1 MQLGLLGQW
10 RGEIADDSVDSHAEV
25 DHLVRLAPVQFALVG
40 FDGCVDLADRR
51 FPSEF
56 GAEVCGGCGEGL
68 ESCGALLDLGIDV
81 IGLSLHSIGP
91 DHCDDHQDGDPDSD
105 EREGFTPE
113 ARGMA
118 AALPYVD
125 ELVAGGTARNL
136 EELINLLQESQS
148 AQGAAIA
155 S

>member
-1 MQLGLLGQW
+1 MLIISDGW
-10 RGEIADDSVDSHAEV
+10 DAGE
-25 DHLVRLAPVQFALVG
+25 P
-40 FDGCVDLADRR
+40 
-51 FPSEF
+51 
-56 GAEVCGGCGEGL
+56 
-68 ESCGALLDLGIDV
+68 ALLAAEMRR
-81 IGLSLHSIGP
+81 LSRSVHRIIWLNTLAGH
-91 DHCDDHQDGDPDSD
+91 
-105 EREGFTPE
+105 EGFTPE

-125 ELVAGGTARNL
+125 ELVAGGTPRNL

>member
-1 MQLGLLGQW
+1 LIISDGW
-10 RGEIADDSVDSHAEV
+10 DTGE
-25 DHLVRLAPVQFALVG
+25 P
-40 FDGCVDLADRR
+40 
-51 FPSEF
+51 
-56 GAEVCGGCGEGL
+56 
-68 ESCGALLDLGIDV
+68 ALLAAEMRRLSRSVHRI
-81 IGLSLHSIGP
+81 IWLNPLAGL
-91 DHCDDHQDGDPDSD
+91 
-105 EREGFTPE
+105 EGFTPE

>member
-1 MQLGLLGQW
+1 MVH
-10 RGEIADDSVDSHAEV
+10 RHETDSENDITQTNSPK
-25 DHLVRLAPVQFALVG
+25 R
-40 FDGCVDLADRR
+40 
-51 FPSEF
+51 
-56 GAEVCGGCGEGL
+56 
-68 ESCGALLDLGIDV
+68 
-81 IGLSLHSIGP
+81 
-91 DHCDDHQDGDPDSD
+91 CDDHLKPHRIIWFNPLAGH
-105 EREGFTPE
+105 EGFTPE

-136 EELINLLQESQS
+136 EEPINLLQESQS

>member
-1 MQLGLLGQW
+1 MH
-10 RGEIADDSVDSHAEV
+10 RII
-25 DHLVRLAPVQFALVG
+25 RFNPLAG
-40 FDGCVDLADRR
+40 
-51 FPSEF
+51 
-56 GAEVCGGCGEGL
+56 
-68 ESCGALLDLGIDV
+68 
-81 IGLSLHSIGP
+81 H
-91 DHCDDHQDGDPDSD
+91 
-105 EREGFTPE
+105 EGFTPE

-118 AALPYVD
+118 AALPFVD

>member
-1 MQLGLLGQW
+1 MGTDGLH
-10 RGEIADDSVDSHAEV
+10 DV
-25 DHLVRLAPVQFALVG
+25 APVVENKLQVKG
-40 FDGCVDLADRR
+40 
-51 FPSEF
+51 
-56 GAEVCGGCGEGL
+56 
-68 ESCGALLDLGIDV
+68 LLDLTGIAGARPRQP
-81 IGLSLHSIGP
+81 GLVQSPHEIFVAVSDATDEIRTLRPHAVLAHSKHGITLELLLAAEMRRLSRSVHRIIWLNPLAG
-91 DHCDDHQDGDPDSD
+91 H
-105 EREGFTPE
+105 EGFTPE